1 MAHDPIQG
9 SYQVI
14 SRNRQRQEGIWGSFS
29 TLRPSEG
36 YMGEAFQLVQ
46 QSSGAASGV
55 SSDFARFV
63 MSLHELVL
71 AGDRDEA
78 IRSAVRLCGIQFDAP
93 VASWHALPGEEASLL
108 YATYGLDTDSS
119 PVLESDMGLVA
130 TDHDSDIAE
139 LRRRFGAVT
148 GRTNSMVL
156 KARDVIFLIASYED
170 DPTPPFGLEPLLSA
184 LLDLVDEA
192 ALSRKRGEN
201 LDMSLALTAHELRSP
216 LLSVK
221 AAIETSL
228 LDDPPT
234 VKKPDVN
241 GGNNLTTE
249 LLARAQHEIG
259 HLAETCETLLFWA
272 VDDNAL
278 EFDPVDLTQTVTA
291 AMQACSHERNF
302 HAIAFERPAERIS
315 VPGSPAHLR
324 VAITNLIRNALYYS
338 PPGETVDVAIQQLTR
353 SIRITVTDKGPGVPQ
368 GQHRSIFDPFVR
380 GLGGTSPRS
389 GRGLGLFIAK
399 RVVEGH
405 RGRIWTDTRERGAK
419 FVIELP
425 RAKESP

>member
-1 MAHDPIQG
+1 
-9 SYQVI
+9 
-14 SRNRQRQEGIWGSFS
+14 
-29 TLRPSEG
+29 
-36 YMGEAFQLVQ
+36 MGEAFQLVQ
-46 QSSGAASGV
+46 QSNGPPSGAP
-55 SSDFARFV
+55 SDFARFV

-71 AGDRDEA
+71 ADDRNEA

-93 VASWHALPGEEASLL
+93 VASWHALPGEKASIL
-108 YATYGLDTDSS
+108 YATYGLDSDSK

-130 TDHDSDIAE
+130 TDDDSDIAE

-148 GRTNSMVL
+148 GRSNSMVL
-156 KARDVIFLIASYED
+156 KARDVIILVASYED
-170 DPTPPFGLEPLLSA
+170 DPTPPFGLEPLLST

-192 ALSRKRGEN
+192 ATSRKRGEN

-228 LDDPPT
+228 LDDPADQ
-234 VKKPDVN
+234 KSDIN
-241 GGNNLTTE
+241 GGNNLTSQ
-249 LLARAQHEIG
+249 LLSRAQHEIG

-278 EFDPVDLTQTVTA
+278 EFDPVDLVQTVTA

-302 HAIAFERPAERIS
+302 HAIVFEPPAPRIS

-425 RAKESP
+425 RAKESA

>member
-1 MAHDPIQG
+1 
-9 SYQVI
+9 
-14 SRNRQRQEGIWGSFS
+14 
-29 TLRPSEG
+29 
-36 YMGEAFQLVQ
+36 MGEAFQLVQ
-46 QSSGAASGV
+46 QSNGPPNGA

-71 AGDRDEA
+71 TDGRDEA

-108 YATYGLDTDSS
+108 YATYGLDTDSK

-130 TDHDSDIAE
+130 TDDESDIAE

-148 GRTNSMVL
+148 GRSSSMVL
-156 KARDVIFLIASYED
+156 KARDVIILVASHED
-170 DPTPPFGLEPLLSA
+170 DPTPPFGLEPLLST

-192 ALSRKRGEN
+192 ATSRKRGEN

-228 LDDPPT
+228 LDDPADQ
-234 VKKPDVN
+234 KSDIN
-241 GGNNLTTE
+241 GGNNLTSE
-249 LLARAQHEIG
+249 LLSRAQHEIG

-278 EFDPVDLTQTVTA
+278 EFDPVDLVQTVTA

-302 HAIAFERPAERIS
+302 HAIVFEPPAPRVS

-405 RGRIWTDTRERGAK
+405 RGRIWTDTRQRGAK

-425 RAKESP
+425 RAKESA

>member
-1 MAHDPIQG
+1 MQENSPL
-9 SYQVI
+9 
-14 SRNRQRQEGIWGSFS
+14 NRA
-29 TLRPSEG
+29 T
-36 YMGEAFQLVQ
+36 
-46 QSSGAASGV
+46 
-55 SSDFARFV
+55 SDLERFV
-63 MSLHELVL
+63 TSMHEL
-71 AGDRDEA
+71 AQANDRDDA
-78 IRSAVRLCGIQFDAP
+78 IRSAVRLCSIQFDAP
-93 VASWHALPGEEASLL
+93 AAAWHALPGEEASLL
-108 YATYGLDTDSS
+108 HSTYGLDSDSK
-119 PVLESDMGLVA
+119 PVLESDLSLVA
-130 TDHDSDIAE
+130 TGQASEIIQ

-148 GRTNSMVL
+148 GRSNAMVL
-156 KARDVIFLIASYED
+156 QARGVVILISSFED
-170 DPTPPFGLEPLLSA
+170 DPIVPFGLEPLVSA
-184 LLDLVDEA
+184 MLELVNEA
-192 ALSRKRGEN
+192 AVSRKRGEN

-228 LDDPPT
+228 LDGNPIDE
-234 VKKPDVN
+234 KSDVN
-241 GGNNLTTE
+241 GGNNLTTQ
-249 LLARAQHEIG
+249 LLSRAQHEIG

-278 EFDPVDLTQTVTA
+278 EFDPVDLAQTVTA
-291 AMQACSHERNF
+291 AMHSCSHERNF
-302 HAIAFERPAERIS
+302 HAIVFEPPTERIS
-315 VPGSPAHLR
+315 VPGSPNHLR

-338 PPGETVDVAIQQLTR
+338 PPGESVDVAIQQLTR

-425 RAKESP
+425 RAEESA

>member
-1 MAHDPIQG
+1 
-9 SYQVI
+9 
-14 SRNRQRQEGIWGSFS
+14 
-29 TLRPSEG
+29 
-36 YMGEAFQLVQ
+36 MGEAFQLVQ
-46 QSSGAASGV
+46 QSNGPPSGAP
-55 SSDFARFV
+55 SDFARFV

-71 AGDRDEA
+71 ADDRNEA

-93 VASWHALPGEEASLL
+93 VASWHALPGEKASIL
-108 YATYGLDTDSS
+108 YATYGLDSDSK

-130 TDHDSDIAE
+130 TDDDSDIAE

-148 GRTNSMVL
+148 GRSNSMVL
-156 KARDVIFLIASYED
+156 KARDVIILVASYED
-170 DPTPPFGLEPLLSA
+170 DPTPPFGLEPLLA
-184 LLDLVDEA
+184 TLLDLVDEA
-192 ALSRKRGEN
+192 ATSRKRGEN

-228 LDDPPT
+228 LDDPADQ
-234 VKKPDVN
+234 KSDIN
-241 GGNNLTTE
+241 GGNNLTSQ
-249 LLARAQHEIG
+249 LLSRAQHEIG

-278 EFDPVDLTQTVTA
+278 EFDPVDLVQTVTA

-302 HAIAFERPAERIS
+302 HAIVFEPPAPRIS

-425 RAKESP
+425 RAKESA

>member
-1 MAHDPIQG
+1 
-9 SYQVI
+9 
-14 SRNRQRQEGIWGSFS
+14 
-29 TLRPSEG
+29 
-36 YMGEAFQLVQ
+36 MGEAFQLVQ
-46 QSSGAASGV
+46 QSGAPSEA

-63 MSLHELVL
+63 MSMHELVL
-71 AGDRDEA
+71 ADDRDEA
-78 IRSAVRLCGIQFDAP
+78 IRSAIRLCGIQFDAP

-108 YATYGLDTDSS
+108 YATYGLDTDST

-130 TDHDSDIAE
+130 TDDESDIAE

-148 GRTNSMVL
+148 GRSNSMVL
-156 KARDVIFLIASYED
+156 KARDVIILVASYED

-192 ALSRKRGEN
+192 AVSRKRGEN

-228 LDDPPT
+228 LDEPGDRNA
-234 VKKPDVN
+234 DIN
-241 GGNNLTTE
+241 GGNNLTTQ

-278 EFDPVDLTQTVTA
+278 EFDPVDLAQTVTA

-302 HAIAFERPAERIS
+302 HAIVFEPPAERIS
-315 VPGSPAHLR
+315 VPGSIAHLR

-405 RGRIWTDTRERGAK
+405 RGRIWTDTRERGAN

-425 RAKESP
+425 RAKESA

>member
-1 MAHDPIQG
+1 
-9 SYQVI
+9 
-14 SRNRQRQEGIWGSFS
+14 
-29 TLRPSEG
+29 
-36 YMGEAFQLVQ
+36 MGEAFQLVQ
-46 QSSGAASGV
+46 QSNGPPGGA

-71 AGDRDEA
+71 ADDRDEA

-93 VASWHALPGEEASLL
+93 VASWHSLPGEEASLL
-108 YATYGLDTDSS
+108 YATYGLDPASK

-130 TDHDSDIAE
+130 TDDEPDIAE
-139 LRRRFGAVT
+139 LSRRFGAVT
-148 GRTNSMVL
+148 GRSNSMVL
-156 KARDVIFLIASYED
+156 KARDVIILVASYED
-170 DPTPPFGLEPLLSA
+170 DPTPPLGLEPLLSS

-192 ALSRKRGEN
+192 ATSRKRGEN

-228 LDDPPT
+228 LDDP
-234 VKKPDVN
+234 VDQKSDIN
-241 GGNNLTTE
+241 GGNNLTSQ
-249 LLARAQHEIG
+249 LLSRAQHEIG

-272 VDDNAL
+272 VDDKAL
-278 EFDPVDLTQTVTA
+278 EFDPVDLVQTVTA

-302 HAIAFERPAERIS
+302 HSVVFEPPAPRIS

-353 SIRITVTDKGPGVPQ
+353 STRITVTDKGPGVPQ

-425 RAKESP
+425 RAKESA

>member
-1 MAHDPIQG
+1 
-9 SYQVI
+9 
-14 SRNRQRQEGIWGSFS
+14 
-29 TLRPSEG
+29 
-36 YMGEAFQLVQ
+36 
-46 QSSGAASGV
+46 
-55 SSDFARFV
+55 
-63 MSLHELVL
+63 MSMHELAL
-71 AGDRDEA
+71 SDDRDEA

-93 VASWHALPGEEASLL
+93 AAAWHALPGEEASLL
-108 YATYGLDTDSS
+108 HATYGLDTDST
-119 PVLESDMGLVA
+119 PVLESEMGLVA
-130 TDHDSDIAE
+130 SNDESDIVE

-148 GRTNSMVL
+148 GRSNAMVL
-156 KARDVIFLIASYED
+156 KARDVIILVSSLED

-184 LLDLVDEA
+184 MFELVDEA
-192 ALSRKRGEN
+192 SLSRKRGEN

-228 LDDPPT
+228 LDGDPIGE
-234 VKKPDVN
+234 KADIN
-241 GGNNLTTE
+241 GGNNLTTQ

-278 EFDPVDLTQTVTA
+278 EFDPVDLAQTVTA
-291 AMQACSHERNF
+291 AMHACSHERNF
-302 HAIAFERPAERIS
+302 HSIVFDPPSERIS
-315 VPGSPAHLR
+315 VPGSLAHLR

-425 RAKESP
+425 RAKESE

>member
-1 MAHDPIQG
+1 
-9 SYQVI
+9 
-14 SRNRQRQEGIWGSFS
+14 
-29 TLRPSEG
+29 
-36 YMGEAFQLVQ
+36 MGEAFQLVQ
-46 QSSGAASGV
+46 QSNGPPSGAP
-55 SSDFARFV
+55 SDFARFV
-63 MSLHELVL
+63 MSLHELVQ
-71 AGDRDEA
+71 ADDRNEA

-93 VASWHALPGEEASLL
+93 VASWHALPGEKASIL
-108 YATYGLDTDSS
+108 YATYGLDSDSK

-130 TDHDSDIAE
+130 TDDDSDIAE

-148 GRTNSMVL
+148 GRSNSMVL
-156 KARDVIFLIASYED
+156 KARDVIILVASYED
-170 DPTPPFGLEPLLSA
+170 DPTPPFGLEPLLA
-184 LLDLVDEA
+184 TLLDLVDEA
-192 ALSRKRGEN
+192 ATSRKRGEN

-228 LDDPPT
+228 LDDPADQ
-234 VKKPDVN
+234 KDIN
-241 GGNNLTTE
+241 GGNNLTSQ
-249 LLARAQHEIG
+249 LLSRAQHEIG

-278 EFDPVDLTQTVTA
+278 EFDPVDLVQTVTA

-302 HAIAFERPAERIS
+302 HAIVFEPPAPRIS

-425 RAKESP
+425 RAKESA

>member
-1 MAHDPIQG
+1 
-9 SYQVI
+9 
-14 SRNRQRQEGIWGSFS
+14 
-29 TLRPSEG
+29 
-36 YMGEAFQLVQ
+36 
-46 QSSGAASGV
+46 
-55 SSDFARFV
+55 
-63 MSLHELVL
+63 
-71 AGDRDEA
+71 
-78 IRSAVRLCGIQFDAP
+78 
-93 VASWHALPGEEASLL
+93 
-108 YATYGLDTDSS
+108 
-119 PVLESDMGLVA
+119 
-130 TDHDSDIAE
+130 
-139 LRRRFGAVT
+139 
-148 GRTNSMVL
+148 MVL
-156 KARDVIFLIASYED
+156 KARDVIILVASYED
-170 DPTPPFGLEPLLSA
+170 DPTPPFGLEPLLSG

-192 ALSRKRGEN
+192 AVSRKRGEN

-228 LDDPPT
+228 LDDQPSGQ
-234 VKKPDVN
+234 KPDVN
-241 GGNNLTTE
+241 GGSNLTTE

-259 HLAETCETLLFWA
+259 LLAETCETLLFWA

-278 EFDPVDLTQTVTA
+278 EFDPVDLAQTVTA

-302 HAIAFERPAERIS
+302 HAIVFQRPAERIS
-315 VPGSPAHLR
+315 VPGSLAHLR

-338 PPGETVDVAIQQLTR
+338 PPGETVDVAIHQLTK

-368 GQHRSIFDPFVR
+368 GQQRSIFDPFVR

-425 RAKESP
+425 RTKESA

>member
-1 MAHDPIQG
+1 
-9 SYQVI
+9 
-14 SRNRQRQEGIWGSFS
+14 
-29 TLRPSEG
+29 
-36 YMGEAFQLVQ
+36 MGEAFQLVQ
-46 QSSGAASGV
+46 VNGAANRASTDIG
-55 SSDFARFV
+55 RFL
-63 MSLHELVL
+63 MSMHELAL
-71 AGDRDEA
+71 SDDRDEA

-93 VASWHALPGEEASLL
+93 AAAWHALPGEEASLL
-108 YATYGLDTDSS
+108 HATYGLDSDSR
-119 PVLESDMGLVA
+119 PVLESEMGLVA
-130 TDHDSDIAE
+130 SNESDIIE
-139 LRRRFGAVT
+139 LRRRFGAVA
-148 GRTNSMVL
+148 GRSNAMVL
-156 KARDVIFLIASYED
+156 KARDVIILVSSLED

-184 LLDLVDEA
+184 MFELVDEA
-192 ALSRKRGEN
+192 ARSRKRGEN

-228 LDDPPT
+228 LDGDPIDE
-234 VKKPDVN
+234 KADIN
-241 GGNNLTTE
+241 GGNNFSTQ
-249 LLARAQHEIG
+249 LLSRAQNEIG

-278 EFDPVDLTQTVTA
+278 EFDPVDLAQTVTA
-291 AMQACSHERNF
+291 AMQTCSHERNF
-302 HAIAFERPAERIS
+302 QSIVFEPPGERVS

-324 VAITNLIRNALYYS
+324 VAITNLVRNALYYS

-425 RAKESP
+425 RARESA

>member
-1 MAHDPIQG
+1 
-9 SYQVI
+9 
-14 SRNRQRQEGIWGSFS
+14 
-29 TLRPSEG
+29 
-36 YMGEAFQLVQ
+36 
-46 QSSGAASGV
+46 
-55 SSDFARFV
+55 
-63 MSLHELVL
+63 MSIHELAL
-71 AGDRDEA
+71 ADDRDEA

-93 VASWHALPGEEASLL
+93 VASWHALPGEEVSLL
-108 YATYGLDTDSS
+108 CATYGLNADMT
-119 PVLESDMGLVA
+119 PVIESEMGLVA
-130 TDHDSDIAE
+130 TNHDSDIAE
-139 LRRRFGAVT
+139 LGRRFGAVT
-148 GRTNSMVL
+148 GRSNSMVL
-156 KARDVIFLIASYED
+156 KAGDVIILVASYEE
-170 DPTPPFGLEPLLSA
+170 DPTPPFGLEPLLSG
-184 LLDLVDEA
+184 LLDLVEEA

-221 AAIETSL
+221 AAIETAL
-228 LDDPPT
+228 LEDEPIVHET
-234 VKKPDVN
+234 DVR
-241 GGNNLTTE
+241 GGNNLAME

-259 HLAETCETLLFWA
+259 HLAETCETLLYWA
-272 VDDNAL
+272 VDDNAIK
-278 EFDPVDLTQTVTA
+278 FDPVDLVQTVTA

>member
-1 MAHDPIQG
+1 
-9 SYQVI
+9 
-14 SRNRQRQEGIWGSFS
+14 
-29 TLRPSEG
+29 
-36 YMGEAFQLVQ
+36 MGEAFQLVQ
-46 QSSGAASGV
+46 QSNGPPSGAP
-55 SSDFARFV
+55 SDFARFV

-71 AGDRDEA
+71 ADDRNEA

-93 VASWHALPGEEASLL
+93 VASWHALPGEKASIL
-108 YATYGLDTDSS
+108 YATYGLDSDSK

-130 TDHDSDIAE
+130 TDDDSDIAE

-148 GRTNSMVL
+148 GRSNSMVL
-156 KARDVIFLIASYED
+156 KARDVIILVASYED
-170 DPTPPFGLEPLLSA
+170 DPTPPFGLEPLLST

-192 ALSRKRGEN
+192 ATSRKRGEN

-228 LDDPPT
+228 LDDPADQ
-234 VKKPDVN
+234 KSDIN
-241 GGNNLTTE
+241 GGNNLTSQ
-249 LLARAQHEIG
+249 LLSRAQHEIG

-278 EFDPVDLTQTVTA
+278 EFDPVDLVQTVTA

-302 HAIAFERPAERIS
+302 HAIVFEPPAPRIS

-338 PPGETVDVAIQQLTR
+338 PPGETVDVSIQQLTR

-425 RAKESP
+425 RAKESA

>member
-1 MAHDPIQG
+1 
-9 SYQVI
+9 
-14 SRNRQRQEGIWGSFS
+14 
-29 TLRPSEG
+29 
-36 YMGEAFQLVQ
+36 MGEAIQLMQ
-46 QSSGAASGV
+46 ENSAANRA
-55 SSDFARFV
+55 SSDLERII
-63 MSLHELVL
+63 MSMNEL
-71 AGDRDEA
+71 AQADDRDDA

-93 VASWHALPGEEASLL
+93 AAAWHALPGEEASLL
-108 YATYGLDTDSS
+108 HASHGLNPDAK

-130 TDHDSDIAE
+130 TGDESDIVK

-148 GRTNSMVL
+148 GRSNAMVL
-156 KARDVIFLIASYED
+156 HARGVVILISSFED
-170 DPTPPFGLEPLLSA
+170 DPTTPFGLEPLVSTMLE
-184 LLDLVDEA
+184 LVDEA
-192 ALSRKRGEN
+192 TVSRKRGEN

-228 LDDPPT
+228 LDGNPIDE
-234 VKKPDVN
+234 KSDVN
-241 GGNNLTTE
+241 GGNNLTTQ
-249 LLARAQHEIG
+249 LLSRAQHEIG

-278 EFDPVDLTQTVTA
+278 EFDPVDLAQTVTA

-302 HAIAFERPAERIS
+302 HAIVFEPPAERIS
-315 VPGSPAHLR
+315 VPGSPNHLR

-338 PPGETVDVAIQQLTR
+338 PPGESVDVAIQQLTR

-425 RAKESP
+425 RAKESE